1 MIKNYFKIAWR
12 NLFRNKGFSATNLLG
27 LTIGITCTIL
37 ISLWVKDELTYNKF
51 HSNYNSIYQVYANRD
66 FNNQVF
72 TDENM
77 VLPLASTIEKA
88 IPQIKNAVV
97 TTHSQPHIFAY
108 GDKKLKKEGRTVSEH
123 FFDMFSWKFI
133 KGNAATALPDA
144 YSIVLTQSTAK
155 AFFGNDDPINKVIKV
170 DNEYDAKV
178 TAIVA
183 DVPGNSTL
191 QFDFVNAF
199 NYDNDFLKRAMTN
212 WQNSSWEVYVQVNQR
227 PI

>member
-12 NLFRNKGFSATNLLG
+12 NLFRNKRFSATNLLG

-37 ISLWVKDELTYNKF
+37 ISLWVKDELTYDKF
-51 HSNYNSIYQVYANRD
+51 HSNYSSIYKIYANRD
-66 FNNQVF
+66 FNNQMF

-77 VLPLASTIEKA
+77 VLPLASSIEKG
-88 IPQIKNAVV
+88 ISQIEHAVV
-97 TTHSQPHIFAY
+97 TTHRQPHILTY
-108 GDKKLKKEGRTVSEH
+108 GDAKLKKEGYTVSEH
-123 FFDMFSWKFI
+123 FFDIFSWEFI

-144 YSIVLTQSTAK
+144 YSIVLTRSAAK
-155 AFFGNDDPINKVIKV
+155 ALFGNDDPINKIIKV

-191 QFDFVNAF
+191 QSDFINAF
-199 NYDNDFLKRAMTN
+199 NYNNDFLK
-212 WQNSSWEVYVQVNQR
+212 
-227 PI
+227 